1 MNFKL
6 ILPCRWHS
14 PGIPFS
20 LEGEEGTGAQ
30 PAAQRLALQLLA
42 VLLQQPG
49 GWLAPVPVT
58 AFTDQLHPAIYSR
71 YSKGEGLFIM
81 FHRETVKYQQFSS
94 TVMLDLLFESTLQDT
109 HLYYVFS
116 LVLYYLCLL
125 KTITRKEFIPNI
137 SSLKQR
143 FMTSIFPPSLT

>member
-6 ILPCRWHS
+6 ILPCRWYS

-20 LEGEEGTGAQ
+20 LEEEEGTGAQ

-42 VLLQQPG
+42 VVLQQPG

-58 AFTDQLHPAIYSR
+58 AFTNQLHSAIYSR
-71 YSKGEGLFIM
+71 YSKGEGLFIT
-81 FHRETVKYQQFSS
+81 FRRETVKYQQFSS

-109 HLYYVFS
+109 HLY
-116 LVLYYLCLL
+116 
-125 KTITRKEFIPNI
+125 
-137 SSLKQR
+137 
-143 FMTSIFPPSLT
+143 